1 MKSEVEK
8 MVNSL
13 KDIGAYTTPIEV
25 LLADYK
31 TAEDAL
37 DRINDVL
44 QVYGSDEEATDGVI
58 LDKVVHILAELGYSP
73 F

>member
-37 DRINDVL
+37 DRINGVL
-44 QVYGSDEEATDGVI
+44 QFYGSEEYASDGVI